1 MKQAA
6 LEARI
11 AALPSLSSA
20 QLRSEWLQ
28 LYKTPAPP
36 VTSDILRRGV
46 AWKLQERA
54 GGGYTPATLREID
67 RLCRQLARTGEA
79 VAGSAIRIKP
89 GTRLVRTWGGFSHHV
104 MVLEKGY
111 LYREQ
116 QYASLSKIA
125 GLITGATWSGP
136 RFFGLAS
143 GGRKTADA

>member
-1 MKQAA
+1 MKRAA
-6 LEARI
+6 MEARI
-11 AALPSLSSA
+11 AALASFSSA

-36 VTSDILRRGV
+36 VTSDLLRRGV

-54 GGGYTPATLREID
+54 SGGYSAATLREID

-79 VAGSAIRIKP
+79 VPGPAIRIKP
-89 GTRLVRTWGGFSHHV
+89 GTRLVRTWGGVSHHV
-104 MVLEKGY
+104 MVLEKGF

-116 QYASLSKIA
+116 QHASLSKIA

-143 GGRKTADA
+143 RARKVTDA